1 MSTYNLSTFVHCKL
15 SEPKSHIYVIGRWNT
30 IFQANDTIVKE
41 VFDASALP
49 NNDFPALFI
58 FIFLT

>member
-30 IFQANDTIVKE
+30 IFQANDTIAKK
-41 VFDASALP
+41 D
-49 NNDFPALFI
+49 
-58 FIFLT
+58 

>member
-30 IFQANDTIVKE
+30 IFQANDTIAKKR
-41 VFDASALP
+41 
-49 NNDFPALFI
+49 
-58 FIFLT
+58 LTFENLRDSDQSQRL